1 MGWGV
6 GGWRGT
12 EDARAPGSTP
22 VPRGSPPPPGLHPL
36 GAEPPRAPPTER
48 SQNSGPTAQLGLL
61 EVRFLATSQIL
72 SNFQKEQPGNP
83 QRLSVLCRVLEF
95 QPRRDLGRL
104 QVALAKASSLPE
116 TAWKACLLTGLNGW
130 FSFPDFS
137 RKDWQSCVCPGV
149 RASAPR
155 PGCWSVCPCPRPRSD
170 AFAGRGGPPLLGC
183 SLHVC

>member
-1 MGWGV
+1 MLAQP
-6 GGWRGT
+6 GGPM
-12 EDARAPGSTP
+12 PG
-22 VPRGSPPPPGLHPL
+22 PL
-36 GAEPPRAPPTER
+36 PALDRFCGAEPPPRPRQNGPRTVDRLQSLDSSRLDSWRRLRYCPTFKRAAGQPTEAER
-48 SQNSGPTAQLGLL
+48 LGA
-61 EVRFLATSQIL
+61 ESW
-72 SNFQKEQPGNP
+72 
-83 QRLSVLCRVLEF
+83 
-95 QPRRDLGRL
+95 DLGRL

-137 RKDWQSCVCPGV
+137 RKDWQSCVRPGV

-170 AFAGRGGPPLLGC
+170 AFAGRGGTPLLGG